1 VIRRI
6 QFICALLFFF
16 AASFRLSAAVT
27 VSTTSLPSAK
37 VSVGYRTTLLT
48 AGGSSPYRW
57 KIVSGALPAGLVFAE
72 STGVIV
78 GVPEQ
83 AANASLAFAVTD
95 ASGAT
100 ASTTLLLDVL
110 AGNWGNAYYVDN
122 IAGNDSN
129 SGTSES
135 TAWKTVARVNQ
146 ASFAPGDRVLF
157 KRGEIWREQL
167 TISAAGMPN
176 YPIFFEA
183 YGSGNAPLISGADLL
198 PIPVWTVC
206 AICQPY
212 IWTTAVKIQPNIVLF
227 NGVAGKQQ
235 TSVAELNSATEWYW
249 SNGVLYVWFT
259 GNPGYSY
266 RSPGVEVGSRSLGIG
281 FFAAS
286 YVTVQNLA
294 IAGANGRPSN
304 AAVYAQQSVQLGKS
318 THDISLRNLSVSN
331 GAGDGVHLED
341 CQRCIV
347 QGTNVSGMARNGI
360 ELISA
365 HASFPLT
372 ASAILNNTV
381 VNNGYDGIGTN
392 GCAVGATCEGI
403 VEPAGLFLTGII
415 VANNTAHDNGAG
427 IYFRWTNHST
437 VQANS
442 TYHNTNTVLH
452 GELEGI
458 ELEASSNNSI
468 ERNLV
473 YGNSMSGIELSNDR
487 GAGTVVTGS
496 SANVVAYNAVHDNGQ
511 NGLFTNA
518 APSSNNV
525 FRYNV
530 VWNHV
535 NGECFLANGTGH
547 QFHGN
552 TCWNN
557 STGIDLYTVSTT
569 PTTGFISVR
578 NNIIA
583 GSIHQAVKIEPGVTT
598 SSLVF
603 DHNDYYNL
611 SGALHFAWP
620 TSSGDLTAWRSTF
633 AYDLHSMNENPQFL
647 STSPVVAGQLAVP
660 ANSPTISAGQILNA
674 VSNTGLTGQSVW
686 PATVDLAQQRTV
698 WSVGAFLVNP

>member
-1 VIRRI
+1 MIRRI
-6 QFICALLFFF
+6 PFLCALLFFF
-16 AASFRLSAAVT
+16 AVSSKLSATVT

-37 VSVGYRTTLLT
+37 VGVGYRTTLLT
-48 AGGSSPYRW
+48 AGGTSPYRW
-57 KIVSGALPAGLVFAE
+57 KIVSGALPPGLIFAE
-72 STGVIV
+72 SAGVIV

-83 AANASLAFAVTD
+83 PANASLTLAVTD

-100 ASTTLLLDVL
+100 ASTTLTLDVL
-110 AGNWGNAYYVDN
+110 AGNWGTAYYVDHVT
-122 IAGNDSN
+122 GNDNN

-146 ASFAPGDRVLF
+146 ASFAPGDRILF

-176 YPIFFEA
+176 CPISFDA
-183 YGSGNAPLISGADLL
+183 YGSGNPPVISGADLL

-206 AICQPY
+206 DTCQQY
-212 IWTTAVKIQPNIVLF
+212 IWTTAVKTQPNVVVF

-235 TSVAELNSATEWYW
+235 TSIADLNSATEWYW
-249 SNGVLYVWFT
+249 SNGILYVWFT

-281 FFAAS
+281 FFGAS
-286 YVTVQNLA
+286 YITVQNFA
-294 IAGANGRPSN
+294 VASANGKPSN

-318 THDISLRNLSVSN
+318 THDISLHNLTVTN
-331 GAGDGVHLED
+331 GAGDGIHLED

-365 HASFPLT
+365 HGNFPVT

-392 GCAVGATCEGI
+392 GCAVGATCQAI
-403 VEPAGLFLTGII
+403 LQPAGLFLTGVI

-427 IYFRWTNHST
+427 IYFRWTNRST

-442 TYHNTNTVLH
+442 TYHNTNTILH

-487 GAGTVVTGS
+487 GAGAIVTGS
-496 SANVVAYNAVHDNGQ
+496 SSNVVAYNAVHDNGQ

-518 APSSNNV
+518 RPV
-525 FRYNV
+525 R
-530 VWNHV
+530 
-535 NGECFLANGTGH
+535 
-547 QFHGN
+547 
-552 TCWNN
+552 
-557 STGIDLYTVSTT
+557 TT
-569 PTTGFISVR
+569 SF
-578 NNIIA
+578 A
-583 GSIHQAVKIEPGVTT
+583 TT
-598 SSLVF
+598 SS
-603 DHNDYYNL
+603 
-611 SGALHFAWP
+611 GI
-620 TSSGDLTAWRSTF
+620 TLTASASWR
-633 AYDLHSMNENPQFL
+633 ME
-647 STSPVVAGQLAVP
+647 
-660 ANSPTISAGQILNA
+660 
-674 VSNTGLTGQSVW
+674 
-686 PATVDLAQQRTV
+686 
-698 WSVGAFLVNP
+698 

>member
-1 VIRRI
+1 MIRRI

-16 AASFRLSAAVT
+16 VASSRLSAAVT

-37 VSVGYRTTLLT
+37 VSVGYRTSLLT
-48 AGGSSPYRW
+48 AGGTSPYRW
-57 KIVSGALPAGLVFAE
+57 KIVSGVLPAGLVFAE
-72 STGVIV
+72 SAGVIV

-83 AANASLAFAVTD
+83 PANASLTFAVTD

-100 ASTTLLLDVL
+100 ASTTLMLDVL
-110 AGNWGNAYYVDN
+110 AGNWGSAYYVDN

-129 SGTSES
+129 PGTSES
-135 TAWKTVARVNQ
+135 TAWKTVTRVNQ

-167 TISAAGMPN
+167 TISAAGIGN
-176 YPIFFEA
+176 YPVFFEA
-183 YGSGNAPLISGADLL
+183 YGSGNAPVISGADLL

-206 AICQPY
+206 ATCQQY
-212 IWTTAVKIQPNIVLF
+212 IWTTVVKTQPNIVLF

-235 TSVAELNSATEWYW
+235 TSIAELNSATEWYW

-281 FFAAS
+281 FFGAS
-286 YVTVQNLA
+286 YITVQNLA
-294 IAGANGRPSN
+294 IAGANGKPSN
-304 AAVYAQQSVQLGKS
+304 AAVYAQQSAQLGKS
-318 THDISLRNLSVSN
+318 THDISLHNLTVAN

-365 HASFPLT
+365 HANFPVT

-403 VEPAGLFLTGII
+403 LEPAGLFLTGVI

-427 IYFRWTNHST
+427 IYFRWTNRST

-442 TYHNTNTVLH
+442 TYHNANTVLH

-547 QFHGN
+547 QFYGN

-569 PTTGFISVR
+569 PTTGSISVR

-620 TSSGDLTAWRSTF
+620 TSSGDLTAWRSAF

-660 ANSPTISAGQILNA
+660 ANSPTIGAGQILNA

-686 PATVDLAQQRTV
+686 PATVDLAQQHTA

>member
-6 QFICALLFFF
+6 QIVCALLFFF
-16 AASFRLSAAVT
+16 VAGSRLSATVT
-27 VSTTSLPSAK
+27 ISTTSLPPAK

-48 AGGSSPYRW
+48 AGGTSPYRW
-57 KIVSGALPAGLVFAE
+57 KIVSGALPPGLVFAE
-72 STGVIV
+72 SAGVIV
-78 GVPEQ
+78 GVSEQ
-83 AANASLAFAVTD
+83 PANSSLTFAVTD

-100 ASTTLLLDVL
+100 AITTLMLDVL
-110 AGNWGNAYYVDN
+110 AGNWGTAYYVDN
-122 IAGNDSN
+122 VAGNDSN

-146 ASFAPGDRVLF
+146 ASFAPGDRILF

-176 YPIFFEA
+176 YPIFFDA
-183 YGSGNAPLISGADLL
+183 YGSGNAPVISGTDLL

-206 AICQPY
+206 ATCQQC
-212 IWTTAVKIQPNIVLF
+212 ISTTTVKTQPNIVVF

-235 TSVAELNSATEWYW
+235 TSLTELNSASEWYW
-249 SNGVLYVWFT
+249 SSGSLYVWFT

-281 FFAAS
+281 FFGAS

-294 IAGANGRPSN
+294 VAAANGKPSN

-318 THDISLRNLSVSN
+318 THDISLHNLTVTN
-331 GAGDGVHLED
+331 GAGDGIHLED

-347 QGTNVSGMARNGI
+347 QGSNVSGMARNGI

-365 HASFPLT
+365 HANFPVT

-381 VNNGYDGIGTN
+381 FNNGYDGIGTN
-392 GCAVGATCEGI
+392 GCAVGATCQGTFQ
-403 VEPAGLFLTGII
+403 PAGLFLTGII
-415 VANNTAHDNGAG
+415 FANNTAHDNGAG
-427 IYFRWTNHST
+427 IYFRWTNYST
-437 VQANS
+437 IQANT
-442 TYHNTNTVLH
+442 TYHNTNAAQH

-458 ELEASSNNSI
+458 ELEASSRNAI

-473 YGNSMSGIELSNDR
+473 YGNAMSGIELSNDR
-487 GAGTVVTGS
+487 GAGAMVTGS
-496 SANVVAYNAVHDNGQ
+496 SSNVVAYNAVHDNGQ

-547 QFHGN
+547 QFYGN

-569 PTTGFISVR
+569 PTTGSISVR
-578 NNIIA
+578 NNIVA

-598 SSLVF
+598 SSVVF
-603 DHNDYYNL
+603 DHNDYYNS
-611 SGALHFAWP
+611 SGALHFVWP
-620 TSSGDLTAWRSTF
+620 TSSGDLAAWRSTF

-647 STSPVVAGQLAVP
+647 STSPAVAGQLAVRSS
-660 ANSPTISAGQILNA
+660 SPTIGAGQILNA
-674 VSNTGLTGQSVW
+674 TSNTGLADQSVW
-686 PATVDLAQQRTV
+686 PATVDLAQQRTA

>member
-1 VIRRI
+1 MIRRI
-6 QFICALLFFF
+6 PFLCALLFFF
-16 AASFRLSAAVT
+16 AASPRLSAAVT
-27 VSTTSLPSAK
+27 VTTASLPTAK
-37 VSVGYRTTLLT
+37 VSVGYRTTLMT
-48 AGGSSPYRW
+48 VGGTSPYRW
-57 KIVSGALPAGLVFAE
+57 RILSGALPPGLVFAE
-72 STGVIV
+72 SVGVIV

-83 AANASLAFAVTD
+83 PVNASLTFLVTD

-100 ASTTLLLDVL
+100 ASTTLTLDVL
-110 AGNWGNAYYVDN
+110 GGNWGTAYYVDN
-122 IAGNDSN
+122 VTGNDSN

-135 TAWKTVARVNQ
+135 TAWKTAARVNQ
-146 ASFAPGDRVLF
+146 ASFAPGDRILF

-167 TISAAGMPN
+167 AISAAGMPN
-176 YPIFFEA
+176 NAIFFDA
-183 YGSGNAPLISGADLL
+183 YGSGNAPVISGADLL

-206 AICQPY
+206 TTCQQY
-212 IWTTAVKIQPNIVLF
+212 IWTTTVKTQPNLVLF
-227 NGVAGKQQ
+227 NGVAGTQQ
-235 TSVAELNSATEWYW
+235 TSIANLNSATEWYW
-249 SNGVLYVWFT
+249 SNGILYVWFT

-281 FFAAS
+281 FFGAS
-286 YVTVQNLA
+286 YITVQNLA
-294 IAGANGRPSN
+294 IAGANGKPSN

-318 THDISLRNLSVSN
+318 AHDISLHNLTVTN

-347 QGTNVSGMARNGI
+347 QGTTVSGMARNGI

-365 HASFPLT
+365 HANFPVT
-372 ASAILNNTV
+372 ASAILSNTV
-381 VNNGYDGIGTN
+381 ANNGYDGIGTD

-403 VEPAGLFLTGII
+403 LAPAGLFLTGVI

-427 IYFRWTNHST
+427 IYFRWTNRST
-437 VQANS
+437 VQANT
-442 TYHNTNTVLH
+442 TYHNTNTALH

-473 YGNSMSGIELSNDR
+473 YGNSMSGIELSNDL
-487 GAGTVVTGS
+487 GAGTIVTGS
-496 SANVVAYNAVHDNGQ
+496 SGNVVAYNAIHDNGQ

-518 APSSNNV
+518 APSSNNL

-547 QFHGN
+547 QFYGN

-557 STGIDLYTVSTT
+557 STGIDFYTSSTT
-569 PTTGFISVR
+569 PTTGSISVR

-583 GSIHQAVKIEPGVTT
+583 GSIHQAVKIERGVTT
-598 SSLVF
+598 SGLVF
-603 DHNDYYNL
+603 DHNDYYNS

-620 TSSGDLTAWRSTF
+620 AASGDLAVWRSTF
-633 AYDLHSMNENPQFL
+633 AYDLHSINENPQFL
-647 STSPVVAGQLAVP
+647 STSPAVAGQLAVL
-660 ANSPTISAGQILNA
+660 ASSPTVGAGQILNA
-674 VSNTGLTGQSVW
+674 VSNTGLMGQSVW
-686 PATVDLAQQRTV
+686 PATVDLAKQHTA